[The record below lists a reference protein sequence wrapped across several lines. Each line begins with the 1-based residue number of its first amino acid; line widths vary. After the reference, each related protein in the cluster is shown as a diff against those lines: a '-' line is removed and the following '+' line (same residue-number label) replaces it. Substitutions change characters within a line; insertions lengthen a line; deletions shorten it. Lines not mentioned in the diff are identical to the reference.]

1 MNTSEYALRKTAIH
15 LLRSGKSPA
24 EVAHELDRSLF
35 WVYKWQKRFFEHQDW
50 QALQD
55 QPHTPQQLPPK
66 LQPEVLQAIR
76 QTRSELE
83 AEAVDPQKLSYI
95 GAPAI
100 LARLRMK
107 RVVPLPSL
115 SSIERELRAA
125 HLVRPRTAKEDQP
138 VRYPHLHPTRPLRLI
153 QVDIV
158 PQYLLN
164 GPCVSCFNAI
174 DVVSR
179 YPTGQQF
186 VRKSSTEAAHFLLQ
200 VWRELGIPEYTQ
212 VDNEGCFSGG
222 ATHPGV
228 LGKVLR
234 LALAVGTQLVFSPLY
249 HPESNGYVERF
260 HQDYL
265 DNVWKKIQL
274 SDLEAVQFYSQ
285 GFFAAYRH
293 SQHHSALDGHSP
305 ADLHPALVHSP
316 WLPERCSA
324 ERRPLT
330 AGQVHFIR
338 RVDANQ
344 QVMILNLNWD
354 VPGAKA
360 DQGVWATLQFASS
373 GASLRIYDAA
383 PDADEQVCL
392 AEHVFA
398 LNEPV
403 VPLCAELVRSTHTP
417 RPALFRSVLDLC
429 VDRILGRVSSLF

>member
-15 LLRSGKSPA
+15 LLRSGNSPA
-24 EVAHELDRSLF
+24 EVAQELDRSLF
-35 WVYKWQKRFFEHQDW
+35 WIYKWRKRFFENQDW

-55 QPHTPQQLPPK
+55 QPHAPQQLPPK

-83 AEAVDPQKLSYI
+83 AEAADPEKLSYI

-107 RVVPLPSL
+107 GVVPLPSI

-125 HLVRPRTAKEDQP
+125 HLARPHTAKEGQP
-138 VRYPHLHPTRPLRLI
+138 VMYPHLHPIRPLQLI

-164 GPCVSCFNAI
+164 GPCICCFNAI

-186 VRKSSTEAAHFLLQ
+186 LRKSSAEAAHFLLRA
-200 VWRELGIPEYTQ
+200 WRELGIPEYTQ

-234 LALAVGTQLVFSPLY
+234 LALLVGTQLVFSPLY
-249 HPESNGYVERF
+249 HPESNGFVERF

-265 DNVWKKIQL
+265 KNVWKKIQL
-274 SDLEAVQFYSQ
+274 SDLQTVQFSSK
-285 GFFAAYRH
+285 GFFEAYRH
-293 SQHHSALDGHSP
+293 SEHHSALDGRCP
-305 ADLHPALVHSP
+305 ADLHPALVQSP
-316 WLPERCSA
+316 LLPELCPL
-324 ERRPLT
+324 ERLPLT
-330 AGQVHFIR
+330 AGRVHFIR
-338 RVDANQ
+338 RVDENKK
-344 QVMILNLNWD
+344 VMILNLNWD

-360 DQGVWATLQFASS
+360 DQGVWATLQFAST
-373 GASLRIYDAA
+373 GAILCIYDAA
-383 PDADEQVCL
+383 PDADERVCL
-392 AEHVFA
+392 AEHVFT
-398 LNEPV
+398 LNEQV
-403 VPLCAELVRSTHTP
+403 VPSCSEFCRPTHAA
-417 RPALFRSVLDLC
+417 RPALFRSAIDLL
-429 VDRILGRVSSLF
+429 VERILSLVSTLF